1 MKIKETIN
9 ALEWQEAKSM
19 KNIPHEYTVRNQEQ
33 EQLYIDLYHYIEN
46 NYYIGYFFRKKYK
59 YCDIGNYTY
68 WFMSDDINESKIIN
82 RSVKKERYG
91 NN

>member
-1 MKIKETIN
+1 MKIEEMIN

-19 KNIPHEYTVRNQEQ
+19 KNIPHEYTVRNKEHEQ
-33 EQLYIDLYHYIEN
+33 MYVNLYHYIEN

-59 YCDIGNYTY
+59 YCDIDNYTY

-82 RSVKKERYG
+82 RSRKKEQHG

>member
-1 MKIKETIN
+1 MKIEETID

-19 KNIPHEYTVRNQEQ
+19 KNIPHEYTVRNKEQ

-68 WFMSDDINESKIIN
+68 WFMSDDIKESKIIN
-82 RSVKKERYG
+82 RSVRKEK
-91 NN
+91 